1 MEAAES
7 GSLGLLEQILAY
19 ELTLDIAVDE
29 VTNLVY
35 FGHL

>member
-1 MEAAES
+1 MEATES
-7 GSLGLLEQILAY
+7 GSLGLLEKIFAH